1 MGKVYA
7 GIDER
12 NAAFIRAQ
20 HVFFVATAPTSLEG
34 HLNLSPKGL
43 DAFRILDPRTVAY
56 LDLTGS
62 GIETVAHLKENGR
75 IVLMFCAFEGTPR
88 ILRLHG
94 RGEVLAEGDRD
105 FAALLP
111 LFPRRPSTRALIRV
125 RLARISDSCGF
136 GVPLYRYEGE
146 RTRLGAWAEHQRP
159 EGVAA
164 HRDEESGRDSRG
176 LRGGWTTPRLWTR
189 GACRGQ

>member
-20 HVFFVATAPTSLEG
+20 HVFFVATAPASLEG

-75 IVLMFCAFEGTPR
+75 IVLMFCAFEEAPR

-111 LFPRRPSTRALIRV
+111 LFPRHPSTRAILRV
-125 RLARISDSCGF
+125 RLDRISDSCGF
-136 GVPLYRYEGE
+136 GVPLYHYEGE
-146 RTRLGAWAEHQRP
+146 RPHFVAWAEYNAP
-159 EGVAA
+159 AA
-164 HRDEESGRDSRG
+164 LAAYREERK
-176 LRGGWTTPRLWTR
+176 
-189 GACRGQ
+189 Q

>member
-7 GIDER
+7 GLDER

-20 HVFFVATAPTSLEG
+20 HVFFVATAPTRLDG

-43 DAFRILDPRTVAY
+43 DTFRILDPRTVAY
-56 LDLTGS
+56 LDLMGS

-75 IVLMFCAFEGTPR
+75 IVLMFCAFEGAPR

-94 RGEVLAEGDRD
+94 RGEVLADGDRE

-111 LFPRRPSTRALIRV
+111 LFPRHTSTRAIIRV
-125 RLARISDSCGF
+125 RLDRISDSCGF

-146 RTRLGAWAEHQRP
+146 RTQLTAWTERKGPTRLAAYRKEKNQRSI
-159 EGVAA
+159 
-164 HRDEESGRDSRG
+164 DG
-176 LRGGWTTPRLWTR
+176 LPGLSTTL
-189 GACRGQ
+189 

>member
-1 MGKVYA
+1 VGKVYA
-7 GIDER
+7 GINER

-20 HVFFVATAPTSLEG
+20 HVFFVATAPTRLEG

-75 IVLMFCAFEGTPR
+75 IVLMFCAFEGAPR

-94 RGEVLAEGDRD
+94 RGEVLVEGDRE
-105 FAALLP
+105 FGALLP
-111 LFPRRPSTRALIRV
+111 LFPRHPGTRAIIRV
-125 RLARISDSCGF
+125 RLDRISDSCGF

-146 RTRLGAWAEHQRP
+146 RTQFAAWAEHKGP
-159 EGVAA
+159 EGLAA
-164 HRDEESGRDSRG
+164 YRDEKNQHSIDG
-176 LRGGWTTPRLWTR
+176 LPGLSMTP
-189 GACRGQ
+189 